1 LTIVDYDNGCPQR
14 LLMIAKCDLVDENRL
29 KSYIA
34 LLSSSMKSSVRDG
47 SGANFREKAEGWAS
61 PNLRPWRATA
71 FNEAGTRKQ
80 NSVGTP
86 AGRQLNAITA
96 NAKPKNFGH
105 QKISAGHHSPLCN
118 FPATALVH
126 ANNPIEQ
133 GISFA

>member
-1 LTIVDYDNGCPQR
+1 MDYDNGCPQR

-86 AGRQLNAITA
+86 AGWKLSAIPA
-96 NAKPKNFGH
+96 NAKPKLASLRNEIVVWIDDNKRSDLFIKL
-105 QKISAGHHSPLCN
+105 QI
-118 FPATALVH
+118 
-126 ANNPIEQ
+126 
-133 GISFA
+133 